1 MTIHLILDGQKV
13 DIEEGQSVLDVINSS
28 GTYIPQLCKDPDMKP
43 IGACRTCIVE
53 IEGVRG
59 MPASCSTPA
68 INGMVVDT
76 NSSGVERIRKGI
88 LDLTLGMV
96 QDDIDLGQLKQASDK
111 YGLSSTTWRL
121 EIGRNLI
128 LATQSL
134 ILVWTPAY
142 CALDALML
150 VKTHISLLV
159 R

>member
-1 MTIHLILDGQKV
+1 MTIHVILDGRKV
-13 DIEEGQSVLDVINSS
+13 DIEEGQSVLDVINAS

-68 INGMVVDT
+68 TNGMVVDT

-96 QDDIDLGQLKQASDK
+96 RDDIDLGQLKQASDK
-111 YGLSSTTWRL
+111 YGLSSTTWETRDR
-121 EIGRNLI
+121 E
-128 LATQSL
+128 
-134 ILVWTPAY
+134 
-142 CALDALML
+142 
-150 VKTHISLLV
+150 
-159 R
+159 